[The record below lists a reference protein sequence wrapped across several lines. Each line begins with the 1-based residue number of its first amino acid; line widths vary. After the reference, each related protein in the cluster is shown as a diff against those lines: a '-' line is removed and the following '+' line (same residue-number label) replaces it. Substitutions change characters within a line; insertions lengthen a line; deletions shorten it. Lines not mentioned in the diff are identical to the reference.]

1 MKNFVLLLTVFY
13 ASFAFAQSSKSIE
26 IIAPDNQK
34 TIVTSTELLKYP
46 QKTIDSIH
54 ITNHLKEY
62 KSTLKNIKGV
72 LLKDVLSKISFKE
85 KSPKVLSE
93 YYITCIAEDGYK
105 VVFSWNEI
113 FNTTVGNHVLIIP
126 ETESRPENGISTLS
140 PTDYATGRRY
150 VKKLKTIQ
158 FKNVNE

>member
-1 MKNFVLLLTVFY
+1 M
-13 ASFAFAQSSKSIE
+13 
-26 IIAPDNQK
+26 
-34 TIVTSTELLKYP
+34 
-46 QKTIDSIH
+46 
-54 ITNHLKEY
+54 
-62 KSTLKNIKGV
+62 
-72 LLKDVLSKISFKE
+72 LKDVLSKISFKE

-113 FNTTVGNHVLIIP
+113 FNKTVGNHVLIIP

-140 PTDYATGRRY
+140 PTDFATGRRY

-158 FKNVNE
+158 LKNVNE